1 MSARRASPALVLLL
15 LLCGFTAPP
24 PKRLGE
30 IPRADFL
37 AEGVAIAPRGDVLV
51 SGVQGRTVLRWT
63 PRGVTPWL
71 KGQAAGGLFG
81 MAADARRDRL
91 WISKTDGDDVPGGSG
106 PGVTGVLEARLS
118 DGIVLAH
125 HAAPQDAKR
134 HWIGDLVLAADGT
147 VFASD
152 SLNGQLYRLKPGGKA
167 LEVVSETGL
176 KSPQGLVMDPDGKSL
191 ILGDY
196 STGLHRV
203 DLTTG
208 EVGPAM
214 PAGGAELR
222 GLDALKRHGRDL
234 IATQN
239 GTKTQ
244 RVLRLRLS
252 ADERSIEAVDVLAK
266 GPELLEDVSLGAVDH
281 DRFVF
286 VARSGWAGFD
296 DKGRPNGKV
305 PLPPV
310 LAAVPLPPG

>member
-1 MSARRASPALVLLL
+1 MSARKTSAALALLL
-15 LLCGFTAPP
+15 LGGFTAPP
-24 PKRLGE
+24 PERLGE
-30 IPRADFL
+30 IPRPGFL
-37 AEGVAIAPRGDVLV
+37 AEGVAITPRGDVLV
-51 SGVQGRTVLRWT
+51 SGVEGRTILRWT
-63 PRGVTPWL
+63 RHGARPWL
-71 KGQAAGGLFG
+71 KGKATGGLFG
-81 MAADARRDRL
+81 MAADPRHDRL
-91 WISKTDGDDVPGGSG
+91 WISETDGADVPGGSG

-118 DGIVLAH
+118 DGTVLAH
-125 HAAPQDAKR
+125 HLAPQDAQR
-134 HWIGDLVLAADGT
+134 HWIGDLVLAEDGT

-167 LEVVSETGL
+167 LEVVAETGL
-176 KSPQGLVMDPDGKSL
+176 KSPQGLVMGRDGKSL

-196 STGLHRV
+196 PTGLHRI

-208 EVGPAM
+208 EVGPAI

-222 GLDALKRHGRDL
+222 GLDGLKRHGRDL

-244 RVLRLRLS
+244 RVLRLRLP

-266 GPELLEDVSLGAVDH
+266 GPDLLEDVSLGAVDG

-296 DKGRPNGKV
+296 DKGRPNGTA

>member
-1 MSARRASPALVLLL
+1 MSARRASAALALI

-24 PKRLGE
+24 PERLGE
-30 IPRADFL
+30 IPRAGFL
-37 AEGVAIAPRGDVLV
+37 AEGVAITPRGDVLV
-51 SGVQGRTVLRWT
+51 SGVEGRTVLRWT
-63 PRGVTPWL
+63 RRGVTPWL
-71 KGQAAGGLFG
+71 RGKTLGGLFG
-81 MAADARRDRL
+81 MAADPRHNRL
-91 WISKTDGDDVPGGSG
+91 WISETDGDDVPGGSG

-118 DGIVLAH
+118 DGVVLAH
-125 HAAPQDAKR
+125 HPAPQDSKR
-134 HWIGDLVLAADGT
+134 HWIGDLVLAADGS

-152 SLNGQLYRLKPGGKA
+152 SLHGQLYRLKPGGKA
-167 LEVVSETGL
+167 LEVIAETGL
-176 KSPQGLVMDPDGKSL
+176 KSPQGLVMDRDGHGL

-196 STGLHRV
+196 PTGLHHV
-203 DLTTG
+203 DLATG

-214 PAGGAELR
+214 AAGGAELR

-252 ADERSIEAVDVLAK
+252 ADERGIEAVDILAK
-266 GPELLEDVSLGAVDH
+266 GPNLLEDVSLGAVDG

-296 DKGRPNGKV
+296 DKGKPNGSV
-305 PLPPV
+305 RQPPV
-310 LAAVPLPPG
+310 VAEVPLPPG